1 MLTMR
6 TKTLKLRIKDKHAS
20 VLRAWSSEVNMV
32 WNYCNEVSATAAT
45 PYNRKAK
52 WLTGFDLNNLTSGLV
67 KCDGI
72 NLGST
77 TIQQTCE
84 EFATRRKQF
93 KKLKLRWR
101 VSNRKS
107 AKYSLGWIPFKT
119 GSLKYNSGQIKFN
132 GVLFSLWDS
141 YGLSSYEL
149 RGGSFS
155 EDNKGHWY
163 LNATVKVAT
172 EKSKGDKVLGIDLG
186 LKEAVTTSE
195 GETLL
200 GRWYRAEEAKI
211 KLFQSRGQKK
221 RAKALH
227 TKVKNRRK
235 DALHKLST
243 KLVKENKAIFVGNV
257 STKKLVKTKMA
268 KSTLDASWCL
278 FKTMLEY
285 KCNNAGVVFKEVNES
300 YSTQT
305 CSTCGVIPMSSPK
318 GLAGLN
324 KRNWTCSSCGS
335 EHLRD
340 VNAAK
345 NIRAYGLV
353 HLTEGIPLFQE
364 GSSQNDNK
372 TISAYSGCS

>member
-1 MLTMR
+1 MN
-6 TKTLKLRIKDKHAS
+6 TKTLKLRIKDKHSA

-32 WNYCNEVSATAAT
+32 FNYCNEVSA
-45 PYNRKAK
+45 KASTSYTNKPK
-52 WLTGFDLNNLTSGLV
+52 WLSGYDLQALTSGLS
-67 KCDGI
+67 KCEGI
-72 NLGST
+72 NISST

-107 AKYSLGWIPFKT
+107 PKHSLGWIPFKT
-119 GSLKYNSGQIKFN
+119 GSLKYKQGQVKFN

-149 RGGSFS
+149 RDGSFS

-163 LNATVKVAT
+163 LNATIKVAT

-200 GRWYRAEEAKI
+200 GRWYRAEEKKI

-243 KLVKENKAIFVGNV
+243 KFVKENKAIFVGNV

-268 KSTLDASWCL
+268 KSTLDASWYM

-285 KCNNAGVVFKEVNES
+285 KSNYANVVFKEVNES

-305 CSTCGVIPMSSPK
+305 CSACGVIPTSSPK

-353 HLTEGIPLFQE
+353 RLVEGI
-364 GSSQNDNK
+364 SSL
-372 TISAYSGCS
+372 